1 MLFRQRTACS
11 LRSRQASRLGIG
23 VFAGIKESL
32 DFLTSLGTWLLTWRR
47 SGPPWRR
54 PMTDPR
60 SGTPLDNVRPRL
72 HLQHRPRLQR
82 FTCGVALLRHVQIGN
97 PPHANVTLSAPIG
110 PSNFTYTQRLQ
121 QNSRHVTRS
130 HSYHHASTLGANVLT
145 DSSKTSHLGA
155 IISPTPA
162 NCLRAS
168 KKSLEDSNLLGLILR
183 LNNHFLHGPAG
194 TTLTCPHNY

>member
-1 MLFRQRTACS
+1 MALGRVDGDQDADMGKTRLRGLRCDSRRRGMLGIGGRAFCQPTASS

-110 PSNFTYTQRLQ
+110 PSKFTYT
-121 QNSRHVTRS
+121 
-130 HSYHHASTLGANVLT
+130 ASA
-145 DSSKTSHLGA
+145 A
-155 IISPTPA
+155 
-162 NCLRAS
+162 
-168 KKSLEDSNLLGLILR
+168 E
-183 LNNHFLHGPAG
+183 
-194 TTLTCPHNY
+194 